1 MSSSYPRYGLIAG
14 NGRFPILALEEAR
27 RLGHQVVAIAL
38 REEAS
43 PEVETLAWRCH
54 WISIGEL
61 GKLIEILK
69 TEGVTEIMMAGQV
82 KHVRIFSLIHADWR
96 LAKLLA
102 SLPQRNTDALI
113 GGVAKILADEGIHLA
128 DSTTLLKPM
137 LAAEGVL
144 TRREPNKEERGA
156 IDYGRRV
163 AHALAGFD
171 IGQSVAIAERA
182 CVAVEA
188 MEGTDA
194 MLRRAAGLANT
205 RSLVLVKVSTRRKRL
220 LFDVPV
226 AGPDT
231 IAVMRECG
239 ATALAVDAGRTL
251 LIDRTEMLAKADS
264 CGISVAG
271 YSPLEYH

>member
-1 MSSSYPRYGLIAG
+1 MTHPPRPYGLIAG
-14 NGRFPILALEEAR
+14 AGRFPILALEEAR
-27 RLGHQVVAIAL
+27 RLGHQVVAVAL
-38 REEAS
+38 KEEAS
-43 PEVETLAWRCH
+43 PEVEALAWRCY

-69 TEGVTEIMMAGQV
+69 KETISEVMMAGQV
-82 KHVRIFSLIHADWR
+82 KHARIFSLIRADWR

-102 SLPQRNTDALI
+102 SLPRRNTDALI
-113 GGVAKILADEGIHLA
+113 GGVADALAAEGITLA

-137 LAAEGVL
+137 LASEGVL
-144 TRREPNKEERGA
+144 TRRNPTEEELLA

-194 MLRRAAGLANT
+194 MLRRAAGLANG
-205 RSLVLVKVSTRRKRL
+205 RGLVLVKVSTRRKRL

-226 AGPDT
+226 AGPGT

-251 LIDRTEMLAKADS
+251 LLDRTQLIAMADAYKLS
-264 CGISVAG
+264 ILGCQ
-271 YSPLEYH
+271 PLE